1 MLLACGCCG
10 VLCRWD
16 VPRSGVQ
23 PLIPSDLML
32 FLPPEMILSIVDGS
46 AVLCLIVVLLR
57 ELVIVLKFCSQ
68 ESLVSLRDT
77 FT

>member
-1 MLLACGCCG
+1 MPRSC
-10 VLCRWD
+10 V

-32 FLPPEMILSIVDGS
+32 CFPPEMVLSIVDGS

-57 ELVIVLKFCSQ
+57 ELGIVLNFCSK
-68 ESLVSLRDT
+68 ESILSLRYT

>member
-1 MLLACGCCG
+1 MPRSC
-10 VLCRWD
+10 V

-32 FLPPEMILSIVDGS
+32 CFPPEMVLSIVDGS

-57 ELVIVLKFCSQ
+57 ECGRVLKFCSR

-77 FT
+77 VT